1 MAGQS
6 ARIFQAKVAGA
17 YRRLGELD
25 LVVESSGNVS
35 LRVGNVVFLTPT
47 GIPFYRLR
55 GKEVVV
61 MDLLGNV
68 LSKGIPSSEWRL
80 HISLLQGRPDI
91 KAVVHAHPP
100 FATILAC
107 AGKELPVIHDE
118 GRLFFGEKVP
128 IAEWAPPGT
137 WELARAVLDALGTGK
152 AVLLSRHGMVT
163 VGPSLSQAL
172 ILAEKLEE
180 TAKIYVFSHI
190 F

>member
-1 MAGQS
+1 
-6 ARIFQAKVAGA
+6 
-17 YRRLGELD
+17 
-25 LVVESSGNVS
+25 
-35 LRVGNVVFLTPT
+35 
-47 GIPFYRLR
+47 
-55 GKEVVV
+55 
-61 MDLLGNV
+61 
-68 LSKGIPSSEWRL
+68 
-80 HISLLQGRPDI
+80 
-91 KAVVHAHPP
+91 
-100 FATILAC
+100 
-107 AGKELPVIHDE
+107 LPVIHDE

-180 TAKIYVFSHI
+180 MAKIYVFSHI